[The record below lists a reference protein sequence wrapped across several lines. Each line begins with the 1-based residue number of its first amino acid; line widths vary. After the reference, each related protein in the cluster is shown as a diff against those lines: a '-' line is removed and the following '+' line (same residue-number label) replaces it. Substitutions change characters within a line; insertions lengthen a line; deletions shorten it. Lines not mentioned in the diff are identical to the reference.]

1 MTEIVQE
8 QDRGYASLTTSPDLG
23 PTRDAYLE
31 PLTPVQLRLSVQRDV
46 AQEKSA
52 CSGSTMSQV
61 RFLSSR
67 RVSGDA
73 IVPWNGTRFC
83 EDRRQRFDSS
93 RWHQRAAR
101 AALPTSNRSH
111 AAHLFRPL
119 YVAVW
124 DGSGVQSRGAV
135 FDSLAACRSS
145 SGCSSAWQSAR
156 FGTERS
162 KVQVLLPRRQRF
174 ACSLSSERAAVRR
187 DSRWRHLWPFGTAPL
202 L

>member
-1 MTEIVQE
+1 M
-8 QDRGYASLTTSPDLG
+8 LG
-23 PTRDAYLE
+23 E
-31 PLTPVQLRLSVQRDV
+31 HDV
-46 AQEKSA
+46 AGAIPVIPTKLLETPSFRGTGHDSA
-52 CSGSTMSQV
+52 KIVGRGSIPLDGTNGPLALRYRLLIDLAQLISFA
-61 RFLSSR
+61 RF
-67 RVSGDA
+67 
-73 IVPWNGTRFC
+73 
-83 EDRRQRFDSS
+83 
-93 RWHQRAAR
+93 
-101 AALPTSNRSH
+101 
-111 AAHLFRPL
+111 

-135 FDSLAACRSS
+135 FDSLAACRRPT
-145 SGCSSAWQSAR
+145 GCSSAWQSAR